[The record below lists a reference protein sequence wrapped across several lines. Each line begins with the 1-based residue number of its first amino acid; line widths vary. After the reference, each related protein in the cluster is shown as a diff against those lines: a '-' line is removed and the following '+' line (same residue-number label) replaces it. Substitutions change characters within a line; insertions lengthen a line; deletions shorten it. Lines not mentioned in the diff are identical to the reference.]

1 MRERTLRREPV
12 FDDEPHPT
20 YAPPNDGR
28 GYQAEQRSRAGRIL
42 AAPGRLLI
50 SLVLMAVVTAFVA
63 NALYFQKS
71 RRQALFFDLSS
82 LWRGP
87 ISLNPLNLFVR
98 PTLEG
103 MPTGETAPQPPRR
116 PEKVEAVPVP
126 APAPMT
132 TPAMVAPKQMV
143 PASLVASADPKQVF
157 APPQPIPDQSVKD
170 PVGAL
175 VGQTMPEPDKSILSA
190 QRALNKMG
198 YGPVS
203 PDGLKSSAL
212 HDAILRFQK
221 DKHLPATGEV
231 DAITKPQLAKLS
243 GLVLE

>member
-20 YAPPNDGR
+20 YAPPNDDH
-28 GYQAEQRSRAGRIL
+28 GYQAEPRSRAGRIL

-71 RRQALFFDLSS
+71 GRPALFFDLSS
-82 LWRGP
+82 VWRGP

-98 PTLEG
+98 PTNEG
-103 MPTGETAPQPPRR
+103 TPAGEVAPQPPRR

-126 APAPMT
+126 VPAPFV
-132 TPAMVAPKQMV
+132 TPAMAAPKQIA

-157 APPQPIPDQSVKD
+157 APPQPIPDQSMND

-175 VGQTMPEPDKSILSA
+175 VAQAMPKPDKSILSA
-190 QRALNKMG
+190 QRALNKIG

-212 HDAILRFQK
+212 HEAVLRFQK

>member
-20 YAPPNDGR
+20 YAAPNDEH
-28 GYQAEQRSRAGRIL
+28 GYQPKSHSRTARIF

-71 RRQALFFDLSS
+71 GRPALFFDLSS
-82 LWRGP
+82 VWRGP

-103 MPTGETAPQPPRR
+103 TPAGETAPQPPRR
-116 PEKVEAVPVP
+116 PDKVEAVPVP
-126 APAPMT
+126 APAPMA
-132 TPAMVAPKQMV
+132 PPVIAQPKQTA

-157 APPQPIPDQSVKD
+157 APPQPIPDQSVAD

-175 VGQTMPEPDKSILSA
+175 VAQTMPKPDKSILAA
-190 QRALNKMG
+190 QRALNKIG

-212 HDAILRFQK
+212 HDAVLRFQK
-221 DKHLPATGEV
+221 DKHLPATGEIDTV
-231 DAITKPQLAKLS
+231 TKPQLAKLS
-243 GLVLE
+243 GLALE

>member
-20 YAPPNDGR
+20 YAAPNDEH
-28 GYQAEQRSRAGRIL
+28 GYQPKSHSRTARIL

-71 RRQALFFDLSS
+71 GRPALFFDLSS
-82 LWRGP
+82 VWRGP

-103 MPTGETAPQPPRR
+103 TPAGETAPQPPRR
-116 PEKVEAVPVP
+116 PDKVEAVPVP
-126 APAPMT
+126 APAPMAP
-132 TPAMVAPKQMV
+132 PAIAQPKQMA

-157 APPQPIPDQSVKD
+157 VPPQPIPDQTVAD

-175 VGQTMPEPDKSILSA
+175 VAQTMPKPDKSILAA
-190 QRALNKMG
+190 QRALNKIG

-212 HDAILRFQK
+212 HDAVLRFQK
-221 DKHLPATGEV
+221 DKHLPATGEIDTV
-231 DAITKPQLAKLS
+231 TKPQLAKLS

>member
-20 YAPPNDGR
+20 YAAPNDDHC
-28 GYQAEQRSRAGRIL
+28 YQPEPNSRTARIL

-71 RRQALFFDLSS
+71 GRPALFFDLSS
-82 LWRGP
+82 VWRGP

-103 MPTGETAPQPPRR
+103 TPAGETAPQPPRR

-126 APAPMT
+126 AAAPMAT
-132 TPAMVAPKQMV
+132 SAIAQPKQMA

-157 APPQPIPDQSVKD
+157 APPQPIPDQTVAD

-175 VGQTMPEPDKSILSA
+175 VAQTMPKPDKSILAA
-190 QRALNKMG
+190 QRALNKIG

-212 HDAILRFQK
+212 HDAVLRFQK
-221 DKHLPATGEV
+221 DKHLPATGEIDTV
-231 DAITKPQLAKLS
+231 TKPQLAKLS

>member
-20 YAPPNDGR
+20 YAPPNDDH
-28 GYQAEQRSRAGRIL
+28 GYQPKPHSRTARIL

-71 RRQALFFDLSS
+71 GRPALFFDLSS
-82 LWRGP
+82 VWRGP

-103 MPTGETAPQPPRR
+103 TPASESAPQPPRR

-126 APAPMT
+126 AAAPMA
-132 TPAMVAPKQMV
+132 TPVIAAPKQMAS
-143 PASLVASADPKQVF
+143 ASLVASADPKQVF
-157 APPQPIPDQSVKD
+157 APPQPIPDQTVKD

-175 VGQTMPEPDKSILSA
+175 VSQAMPKPDKSVLAA

-203 PDGLKSSAL
+203 PDGLKSPAL
-212 HDAILRFQK
+212 HEAVLRFQK
-221 DKHLPATGEV
+221 DKHLPTTGEM